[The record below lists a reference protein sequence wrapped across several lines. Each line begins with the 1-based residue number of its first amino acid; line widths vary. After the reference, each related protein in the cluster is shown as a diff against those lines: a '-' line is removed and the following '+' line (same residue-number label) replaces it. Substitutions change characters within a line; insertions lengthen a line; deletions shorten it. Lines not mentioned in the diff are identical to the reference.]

1 MPLRHRARPS
11 PPPVAK
17 AAAASP
23 PSAKPE
29 ADLVRT
35 ERSLYADIL
44 QIKQQRHLE
53 RLGIAF
59 YDGLTRIQWSYNG
72 DGVFHAAS
80 TMKLAVLV
88 AVFRQIHRGEL
99 TLEAP
104 VHIRNRFD
112 SVVGDAPPFS
122 LDVGGE
128 QSRLVARK
136 INRTLTLGQ
145 LAVEMITTSSNLAT
159 NLLIDVVSVP
169 AIQQAL
175 EELRVDGIKV
185 VRKVDDRAA
194 HQAAINNMVTADGLL
209 RLLRLIVEGRVYSP
223 EISGQLLEMLLKQ
236 RYKSGIP
243 AGLPGTAQVAHKTG
257 NISTVHHDAGIVF
270 IGERRPYGIVI
281 LTQFPSKVG
290 RTTAVAD
297 LSRGIFQT
305 LVSMA
310 KSAPVEP
317 PREPKTA

>member
-1 MPLRHRARPS
+1 VKSARP
-11 PPPVAK
+11 A
-17 AAAASP
+17 
-23 PSAKPE
+23 PSRKPE

-35 ERSLYADIL
+35 ELSLFGDIL
-44 QIKQQRHLE
+44 RIKQERQLE

-59 YDGLTRIQWSYNG
+59 YDAHTRIQWSYNG

-112 SVVGDAPPFS
+112 SVVAGAPPFS

-136 INRTLTLGQ
+136 VNRTLTVATLT
-145 LAVEMITTSSNLAT
+145 VEMITTSSNLAT

-169 AIQQAL
+169 TIDKAL
-175 EELRVDGIKV
+175 EELGVEGIRV

-194 HQAAINNMVTADGLL
+194 HRAAINNVVTADGLL
-209 RLLRLIVEGRVYSP
+209 HLLRLITDGRVYSP
-223 EISGQLLEMLLKQ
+223 QISGQVLEMLLKQ
-236 RYKSGIP
+236 RYRSGIP

-270 IGERRPYGIVI
+270 IGQRRPYAVVI

-290 RTTAVAD
+290 RTHAVAD
-297 LSRGIFQT
+297 LSRGIFET

-310 KSAPVEP
+310 KAMPAET
-317 PREPKTA
+317 PREPKSA

>member
-11 PPPVAK
+11 SPPVAK
-17 AAAASP
+17 AAAATP

-44 QIKQQRHLE
+44 KIKEQRHLE

-59 YDGLTRIQWSYNG
+59 YDALTRIQWSYNG

-112 SVVGDAPPFS
+112 SIVDDAPPFS
-122 LDVGGE
+122 LDVGGD
-128 QSRLVARK
+128 QSRLVTRN
-136 INRTLTLGQ
+136 INRTLMLGQ
-145 LAVEMITTSSNLAT
+145 LTVEMITTSSNLAT

-169 AIQQAL
+169 VIQQAL

-223 EISGQLLEMLLKQ
+223 EISGRLLEMLLKQ

-243 AGLPGTAQVAHKTG
+243 AGLPSTAAVAHKTG

-270 IGERRPYGIVI
+270 IGERRPYAIVI
-281 LTQFPSKVG
+281 LTQFPSRVG

>member
-1 MPLRHRARPS
+1 MPLRRHARRS
-11 PPPVAK
+11 SAPPAK

-23 PSAKPE
+23 PAARPE
-29 ADLVRT
+29 TDLVRT

-44 QIKQQRHLE
+44 RIKQQRRLE

-59 YDGLTRIQWSYNG
+59 YDALTRIQWSYNG

-104 VHIRNRFD
+104 VHVRNRFD

-122 LDVGGE
+122 LDVRGD

-136 INRTLTLGQ
+136 VNRTLTLGQ
-145 LAVEMITTSSNLAT
+145 LTVEMITTSSNLAT

-169 AIQQAL
+169 VIQQAL
-175 EELRVDGIKV
+175 DELGVEGIKV
-185 VRKVDDRAA
+185 VRKVDDRVA

-223 EISGQLLEMLLKQ
+223 EVSGQLLEMLLKQ

-270 IGERRPYGIVI
+270 IGERRPYAIVI

-297 LSRGIFQT
+297 LSRGIFDT
-305 LVSMA
+305 LFSMA
-310 KSAPVEP
+310 KSAPVE
-317 PREPKTA
+317 AS

>member
-1 MPLRHRARPS
+1 MPLRRHARRS
-11 PPPVAK
+11 SAPVAK
-17 AAAASP
+17 AAVAKT
-23 PSAKPE
+23 PSARPE
-29 ADLVRT
+29 AELVRT
-35 ERSLYADIL
+35 ERSLYTDIL
-44 QIKQQRHLE
+44 KIKQQRSLE

-59 YDGLTRIQWSYNG
+59 YDAHTRIQWSYNG
-72 DGVFHAAS
+72 EGVFHAAS

-112 SVVGDAPPFS
+112 SLVEDAPPFS
-122 LDVGGE
+122 LDLRGE
-128 QSRLVARK
+128 QSLLVARK
-136 INRTLTLGQ
+136 VNRTLTVHQ
-145 LAVEMITTSSNLAT
+145 LALEMTTKSSNLAT

-169 AIQQAL
+169 VIQQAL
-175 EELRVDGIKV
+175 DDLRVDGIKV

-194 HQAAINNMVTADGLL
+194 HHAAVDNIVTADGLL
-209 RLLRLIVEGRVYSP
+209 RLLRLIAEGRVYSP
-223 EISGQLLEMLLKQ
+223 EISGQLLEILLKQ

-243 AGLPGTAQVAHKTG
+243 AGLPGTAAVAHKTG

-270 IGERRPYGIVI
+270 IGERRPYAVVI

-297 LSRGIFQT
+297 LSRGIFDT
-305 LVSMA
+305 LVSIA
-310 KSAPVEP
+310 KA
-317 PREPKTA
+317 TA